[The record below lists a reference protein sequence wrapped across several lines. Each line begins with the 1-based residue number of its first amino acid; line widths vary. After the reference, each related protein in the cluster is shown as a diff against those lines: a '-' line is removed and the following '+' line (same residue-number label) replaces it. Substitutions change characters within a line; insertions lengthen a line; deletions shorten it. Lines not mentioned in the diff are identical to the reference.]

1 MLNALVRRLF
11 QDDRAPA
18 LWAIAVRGR
27 VVGSMVR
34 ESGEVRLAWF
44 DGADPRLCSY
54 AGPVDDNTEAL
65 ASRLSARL
73 GIPVELDLL
82 AV

>member
-1 MLNALVRRLF
+1 MLKTIVRHLF
-11 QDDRAPA
+11 QDDREPA

-34 ESGEVRLAWF
+34 EAGQARLAWF
-44 DGADPRLCSY
+44 DGADPRLSSY
-54 AGPVDDNTEAL
+54 AGPVDDGAEAL

-73 GIPVELDLL
+73 GAPVELDLL
-82 AV
+82 PV